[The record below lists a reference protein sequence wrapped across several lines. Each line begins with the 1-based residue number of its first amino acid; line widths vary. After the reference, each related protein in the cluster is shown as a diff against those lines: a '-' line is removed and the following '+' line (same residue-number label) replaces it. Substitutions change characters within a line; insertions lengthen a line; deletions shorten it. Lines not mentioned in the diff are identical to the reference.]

1 MENVTL
7 NDDISE
13 EKKKE
18 IGKRLAGLRTEYGK
32 KLGLKHISQED
43 FARRLGLDANS
54 SNLLQKN
61 MSQIEQGKVVYRLPL
76 LLRYAHLCDVSLEYI
91 IDGTVCDDES
101 TSSERDITFSIAD
114 LCKEI
119 VKLDECGL
127 IDFISVDGREGILFR
142 DIEEEVNNTD
152 YGAFEYVAPNGEKR
166 CVPKDV
172 PYLDEIKAVYTG
184 VILSFIS
191 NYHAVKQIGS
201 MIHGEQAKQLAL
213 KGAYA
218 DVDIYD
224 TFSTDSLLKEIEW
237 ERANPPIDLQQLL
250 DDGSA
255 RFAEAPSS
263 LSSLPKAGDT
273 IHLEDGRE
281 VIVESIIDNS
291 NNKGQQA

>member
-18 IGKRLAGLRTEYGK
+18 IGKRLAGLRIEYGK
-32 KLGLKHISQED
+32 NRGLKHISQED

-76 LLRYAHLCDVSLEYI
+76 LQRYAHLCDVSLEYI

-142 DIEEEVNNTD
+142 DIAGEIENTD
-152 YGAFEYVAPNGEKR
+152 YGVLEYVAPNGEKR

-172 PYLDEIKAVYTG
+172 PILDQIKAAYTD

-201 MIHGEQAKQLAL
+201 MIHGEQARQLAL

-224 TFSTDSLLKEIEW
+224 SFSTDSLLEEIER
-237 ERANPPIDLQQLL
+237 ERTNPPTDLQSLL

-255 RFAEAPSS
+255 VIEKSALQSA
-263 LSSLPKAGDT
+263 SLPKVGDT

-291 NNKGQQA
+291 NKGQQA